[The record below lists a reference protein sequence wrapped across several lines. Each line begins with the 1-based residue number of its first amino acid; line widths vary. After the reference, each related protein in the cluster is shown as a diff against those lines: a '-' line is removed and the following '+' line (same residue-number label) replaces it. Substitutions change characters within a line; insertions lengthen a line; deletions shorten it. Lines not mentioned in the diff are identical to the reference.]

1 MKYPWFKSLHNTK
14 LFSKNIIQSVTNK
27 KMTMSQILKNYNDV
41 LNMIKT
47 LNQTKSDFNN
57 QILKALGY
65 DENKPK
71 KLYTKEIGK
80 HIVMCKVSQ
89 SYSLDLSEVKKEFPI
104 LDTDEKAK
112 SKFYKLNSPR
122 KEIVVEVNND

>member
-1 MKYPWFKSLHNTK
+1 MKKIAQK
-14 LFSKNIIQSVTNK
+14 NK
-27 KMTMSQILKNYNDV
+27 KMTMSQILTKYNSLIDD
-41 LNMIKT
+41 IKK
-47 LNQTKSDFNN
+47 LQTAKTDYNN

-65 DENKPK
+65 NDDKPK

-80 HIVMCKVSQ
+80 YIVMCKVSQ

>member
-1 MKYPWFKSLHNTK
+1 MKKIALK
-14 LFSKNIIQSVTNK
+14 NK

-65 DENKPK
+65 DDNKPK

-80 HIVMCKVSQ
+80 HIIMCKVSH
-89 SYSLDLSEVKKEFPI
+89 SYSLDLSEVKK
-104 LDTDEKAK
+104 DHAK
-112 SKFYKLNSPR
+112 
-122 KEIVVEVNND
+122 

>member
-1 MKYPWFKSLHNTK
+1 MKKIAQK
-14 LFSKNIIQSVTNK
+14 NK

-65 DENKPK
+65 DDNKPK

-80 HIVMCKVSQ
+80 HIIMCKVSQ

-122 KEIVVEVNND
+122 KEIIVEVNND

>member
-1 MKYPWFKSLHNTK
+1 MKKIALK
-14 LFSKNIIQSVTNK
+14 NK

-65 DENKPK
+65 DDNKPK

-80 HIVMCKVSQ
+80 YIVMCKVSH

>member
-1 MKYPWFKSLHNTK
+1 MKKIALK
-14 LFSKNIIQSVTNK
+14 NK

-65 DENKPK
+65 DDNKPK

-80 HIVMCKVSQ
+80 YIVMCKVSH

-122 KEIVVEVNND
+122 KEIIVEVNND

>member
-1 MKYPWFKSLHNTK
+1 MKKIAQK
-14 LFSKNIIQSVTNK
+14 NK
-27 KMTMSQILKNYNDV
+27 KMAISQILKNYNDV
-41 LNMIKT
+41 LNRIKT

-80 HIVMCKVSQ
+80 YIVMCKVSQ

-122 KEIVVEVNND
+122 KEIVVEVNDDNS

>member
-1 MKYPWFKSLHNTK
+1 MKKIALK
-14 LFSKNIIQSVTNK
+14 NK
-27 KMTMSQILKNYNDV
+27 KMTMSQILTKYNSLVDDIKQLQIAKNY
-41 LNMIKT
+41 
-47 LNQTKSDFNN
+47 FNH
-57 QILKALGY
+57 QILKKLGY

-80 HIVMCKVSQ
+80 HFIMCKITQ

-104 LDTDEKAK
+104 LDTEDKAK

-122 KEIVVEVNND
+122 KEIIVEVNND

>member
-1 MKYPWFKSLHNTK
+1 MKKIAQK
-14 LFSKNIIQSVTNK
+14 NK

-65 DENKPK
+65 DDNKPK
-71 KLYTKEIGK
+71 KLYTKQIGK
-80 HIVMCKVSQ
+80 YIVMCKVSQ

-112 SKFYKLNSPR
+112 SKFYKLNNPR
-122 KEIVVEVNND
+122 KEIIVEVNND

>member
-1 MKYPWFKSLHNTK
+1 M
-14 LFSKNIIQSVTNK
+14 SKITQLKNK
-27 KMTMSQILKNYNDV
+27 KITISKILKNYNAVIDE
-41 LNMIKT
+41 IKT
-47 LNQTKSDFNN
+47 LNDIKKTYNE

-71 KLYTKEIGK
+71 KLYTKEIGRYI
-80 HIVMCKVSQ
+80 IVCKISQ
-89 SYSLDLSEVKKEFPI
+89 SYSLDLSEVKKEFSI

-122 KEIVVEVNND
+122 KEIIVEVNDE

>member
-1 MKYPWFKSLHNTK
+1 MKKIAQK
-14 LFSKNIIQSVTNK
+14 NK
-27 KMTMSQILKNYNDV
+27 KMAISQILKNYNDV
-41 LNMIKT
+41 LNTIKT

-80 HIVMCKVSQ
+80 HTIMCKVSQ

>member
-1 MKYPWFKSLHNTK
+1 MKKIALK
-14 LFSKNIIQSVTNK
+14 NK

-80 HIVMCKVSQ
+80 YIVMCKVSH

>member
-1 MKYPWFKSLHNTK
+1 MKKIAQK
-14 LFSKNIIQSVTNK
+14 NK

-65 DENKPK
+65 DDNKPK
-71 KLYTKEIGK
+71 KLYTKQIGK
-80 HIVMCKVSQ
+80 HFVMCKVSQ

>member
-1 MKYPWFKSLHNTK
+1 MKKIALK
-14 LFSKNIIQSVTNK
+14 NK

-41 LNMIKT
+41 LNRIKT

-57 QILKALGY
+57 
-65 DENKPK
+65 
-71 KLYTKEIGK
+71 LYTKEIGK
-80 HIVMCKVSQ
+80 HIIMCKVSQ

-122 KEIVVEVNND
+122 KEIIVEVNND